1 MMRKS
6 SICLLKYSDFSRL
19 NYARV
24 KPKSVV
30 KIGTGWS
37 MPAHNTWGQSEKLW
51 KNFFIF
57 LMPLIAT
64 NILQNLSGT
73 INTVFVGQMM
83 GVQAIAAVAVF
94 FPILFC
100 LMAFVI
106 GLSAG
111 STVLVGQAWGAQ
123 NIEKVRAV
131 VGSTVFMTLIGG
143 SVIACLGVVF
153 ARSILMALGI
163 DEAIMHLSLPYVQWM
178 LAGSPLLFVYI
189 IYTSILR
196 GVGDS
201 TTPLIASGMTILI
214 GLCVTP
220 ILIAGYFGFPQLGII
235 APAIATILGLVC
247 VLLFLYFY
255 LGYKQHPLRLDA
267 QMLKHIRFNRQLS
280 KTILRLGIPTGIQ
293 MITTSVAGL
302 AIVGLVN
309 RHGADATA
317 AYGAVNQVL
326 NYIQF
331 PALSIAIAASIFA
344 AQAIGAGQSELLAKV
359 IRTALT
365 MNILITGL
373 LVILA
378 YLFSKY
384 LMALFITDPAVVEL
398 GQQLLFIVL
407 WSILFF
413 GASAIFA
420 SIMRASGTVNVPTV
434 INILAIVVIEVPC
447 AYLFSQWWGL
457 QGIWY
462 AYALTFV
469 CLCLMQGF
477 YYQLFWKKKTIKTL
491 I

>member
-1 MMRKS
+1 MSARLS
-6 SICLLKYSDFSRL
+6 PIDDPNFWRVFLVFLL
-19 NYARV
+19 
-24 KPKSVV
+24 
-30 KIGTGWS
+30 
-37 MPAHNTWGQSEKLW
+37 
-51 KNFFIF
+51 
-57 LMPLIAT
+57 PLIAT

-73 INTVFVGQMM
+73 INTVFVGQML
-83 GVQAIAAVAVF
+83 GVDAIAAVSVF

-123 NIEKVRAV
+123 ELEKVRAV
-131 VGSTVFMTLIGG
+131 VGSTLFMTLIGG
-143 SVIACLGVVF
+143 SVIALFGVL
-153 ARSILMALGI
+153 AAKQILLALGTNPNV
-163 DEAIMHLSLPYVQWM
+163 MHLSLPYVQWM
-178 LAGSPLLFVYI
+178 LAGSPLLFIYI

-201 TTPLIASGMTILI
+201 VTPLIALGMTSIL
-214 GLCVTP
+214 GLFITP

-235 APAIATILGLVC
+235 GPAIATTIGYFSVLV
-247 VLLFLYFY
+247 FLYFY
-255 LGYKQHPLRLDA
+255 LRHKDHPLKIDGA
-267 QMLKHIRFNRQLS
+267 MCKYIKFDPILS
-280 KTILRLGIPTGIQ
+280 TKILRLGVPTGIQ
-293 MITTSVAGL
+293 MVTTSVAGL
-302 AIVGLVN
+302 VIVGLVN
-309 RHGADATA
+309 RYGSEAIA

-344 AQAIGAGQSELLAKV
+344 AQAIGAGKADSLAKV
-359 IRTALT
+359 TRTALV
-365 MNILITGL
+365 MNIVITGI
-373 LVILA
+373 LVTLA

-384 LMALFITDPAVVEL
+384 LMALFITDPAVVVL

-420 SIMRASGTVNVPTV
+420 SIMRASGTVTVPMV
-434 INILAIVVIEVPC
+434 INIVAIIAIELPA
-447 AYLFSQWWGL
+447 AYFFSQKWGL

-462 AYALTFV
+462 GYALAFV
-469 CLCLMQGF
+469 CLCIMQGL
-477 YYQLFWKKKTIKTL
+477 YYQFVWKKKTVEVL

>member
-1 MMRKS
+1 MS
-6 SICLLKYSDFSRL
+6 
-19 NYARV
+19 
-24 KPKSVV
+24 
-30 KIGTGWS
+30 
-37 MPAHNTWGQSEKLW
+37 AHNPLVQHQKLW
-51 KNFFIF
+51 KAFFIF

-94 FPILFC
+94 FPILFF

-111 STVLVGQAWGAQ
+111 STVLIGQAWGAQ

-131 VGSTVFMTLIGG
+131 VGSTLFMTLIGG
-143 SVIACLGVVF
+143 SMIALLGVVF
-153 ARSILMALGI
+153 SRHVLLALGT
-163 DEAIMHLSLPYVQWM
+163 DEAVMHLSLPYVQWM
-178 LAGSPLLFVYI
+178 LAGSPLLFIYI

-201 TTPLIASGMTILI
+201 TTPLIASGMTILV

-220 ILIAGYFGFPQLGII
+220 VLIAGYWGFPRLGIV
-235 APAIATILGLVC
+235 APAIASTLGFVS
-247 VLLFLYFY
+247 VLIFLYLY
-255 LGYKQHPLRLDA
+255 LGYKRHPLRLDA
-267 QMLKHIRFNRQLS
+267 QMLRHIRFDRQLCQI
-280 KTILRLGIPTGIQ
+280 ILRLGIPTGIQ
-293 MITTSVAGL
+293 MVTTSVAGL
-302 AIVGLVN
+302 VIVGLVN

-344 AQAIGAGQSELLAKV
+344 AQAIGAGKSELLSKV
-359 IRTALT
+359 TRTALG
-365 MNILITGL
+365 MNIAITGL
-373 LVILA
+373 LVVLG

-384 LMALFITDPAVVEL
+384 LMALFITDHAVVEL

-420 SIMRASGTVNVPTV
+420 SIMRASGTVTVPMI
-434 INILAIVVIEVPC
+434 INIVAIIAIEVPC
-447 AYLFSQWWGL
+447 AYLFSDWWGL

-462 AYALTFV
+462 AYALAFV
-469 CLCLMQGF
+469 CLCVMQGL
-477 YYQLFWKKKTIKTL
+477 YYQFVWKKKTVESL

>member
-1 MMRKS
+1 MS
-6 SICLLKYSDFSRL
+6 
-19 NYARV
+19 
-24 KPKSVV
+24 
-30 KIGTGWS
+30 
-37 MPAHNTWGQSEKLW
+37 AHPPLVQQQKLW
-51 KNFFIF
+51 KAFFIF

-73 INTVFVGQMM
+73 INTIFVGQMM

-131 VGSTVFMTLIGG
+131 VGSTIFMTLIGG
-143 SVIACLGVVF
+143 SFIAFLGVIF
-153 ARSILMALGI
+153 ARPILSALGI
-163 DEAIMHLSLPYVQWM
+163 DEDVMHLSLPYVQWM

-220 ILIAGYFGFPQLGII
+220 VLIAGYFGFPKLGIV
-235 APAIATILGLVC
+235 APAIATILGFVS
-247 VLLFLYFY
+247 VLTFLYFY
-255 LGYKQHPLRLDA
+255 LNYKQHPLRLDA
-267 QMLKHIRFNRQLS
+267 QLLRHIRFDRQLS
-280 KTILRLGIPTGIQ
+280 KIILRLGVPTGVQ

-302 AIVGLVN
+302 VIVGLVN

-331 PALSIAIAASIFA
+331 PALSIAIAASIFG
-344 AQAIGAGQSELLAKV
+344 AQAIGAGKSELLAKV
-359 IRTALT
+359 TRTALG
-365 MNILITGL
+365 MNIIITGS
-373 LVILA
+373 LVVLA

-384 LMALFITDPAVVEL
+384 LMALFITDHAVVEL

-420 SIMRASGTVNVPTV
+420 SIMRASGTVTMPMI
-434 INILAIVVIEVPC
+434 INIIAIIAIEVPC
-447 AYLFSQWWGL
+447 AYLFSEWWGL

-462 AYALTFV
+462 AYALAFV
-469 CLCLMQGF
+469 SLCIMQGL
-477 YYQLFWKKKTIKTL
+477 YYQLVWKKKTIETL

>member
-1 MMRKS
+1 MPPHRPL
-6 SICLLKYSDFSRL
+6 IQQQ
-19 NYARV
+19 
-24 KPKSVV
+24 
-30 KIGTGWS
+30 KI
-37 MPAHNTWGQSEKLW
+37 W
-51 KNFFIF
+51 KTFLIF
-57 LMPLIAT
+57 LLPLIAT

-83 GVQAIAAVAVF
+83 GVDAIAAVAVF

-123 NIEKVRAV
+123 NIEKVRCV
-131 VGSTVFMTLIGG
+131 VGSTLFMTMIGG
-143 SVIACLGVVF
+143 CIIAALGVFF
-153 ARSILMALGI
+153 APHVLLALGT
-163 DEAIMHLSLPYVQWM
+163 DSSVLHLSLPYVRWM

-201 TTPLIASGMTILI
+201 ITPLVALSLTSLI
-214 GLCVTP
+214 GLVITP
-220 ILIAGYFGFPQLGII
+220 VLIAGYFGFPKLGII
-235 APAIATILGLVC
+235 APAIATITGNALVI
-247 VLLFLYFY
+247 LFLIIY
-255 LGYKQHPLRLDA
+255 LNKKNHPLKPDLA
-267 QMLKHIRFNRQLS
+267 LLKHIRYDAELS
-280 KTILRLGIPTGIQ
+280 RLILRLGIPTGVQ
-293 MITTSVAGL
+293 MVTTSVAGL
-302 AIVGLVN
+302 VVVGLVN
-309 RHGADATA
+309 RFGAHATA

-331 PALSIAIAASIFA
+331 PALSIAIAASIFG
-344 AQAIGAGQSELLAKV
+344 AQAIGMGKSDLLARV
-359 IRTALT
+359 TRTALW
-365 MNILITGL
+365 MNIIITGT

-384 LMALFITDPAVVEL
+384 LMALFITDDSVVQL

-420 SIMRASGTVNVPTV
+420 SIMRSSGTVTMPML
-434 INILAIVVIEVPC
+434 INIAAILCIEVPC
-447 AYLFSQWWGL
+447 AYWFSSLWGL
-457 QGIWY
+457 KGIWY
-462 AYALTFV
+462 AYALAFV
-469 CLCLMQGF
+469 SLCILQAS
-477 YYQLFWKKKTIKTL
+477 YYQFIWKKKAIKVL

>member
-1 MMRKS
+1 MS
-6 SICLLKYSDFSRL
+6 
-19 NYARV
+19 
-24 KPKSVV
+24 
-30 KIGTGWS
+30 
-37 MPAHNTWGQSEKLW
+37 AHNPLVQHQKLW
-51 KNFFIF
+51 KAFFIF

-94 FPILFC
+94 FPILFF

-111 STVLVGQAWGAQ
+111 STVLIGQAWGAQ

-131 VGSTVFMTLIGG
+131 VGSTLFMTLIGG
-143 SVIACLGVVF
+143 SIIALLGVLF
-153 ARSILMALGI
+153 ARHVLLALGT
-163 DEAIMHLSLPYVQWM
+163 DEAVMHLSLPYVQWM
-178 LAGSPLLFVYI
+178 LAGSPLLFIYI

-201 TTPLIASGMTILI
+201 TTPLIASGMTILV

-220 ILIAGYFGFPQLGII
+220 VLIAGYWGFPRLGIV
-235 APAIATILGLVC
+235 APAIASTLGFIS
-247 VLLFLYFY
+247 VLIFLYFY
-255 LGYKQHPLRLDA
+255 LAYKKHPLRLDA
-267 QMLKHIRFNRQLS
+267 QMLRHIRFDRQLS
-280 KTILRLGIPTGIQ
+280 QIILRLGIPTGVQ
-293 MITTSVAGL
+293 MVTTSVAGL
-302 AIVGLVN
+302 VIVGLVN

-344 AQAIGAGQSELLAKV
+344 AQAIGAGKSELLAKV
-359 IRTALT
+359 TRTALG
-365 MNILITGL
+365 MNIAITGL
-373 LVILA
+373 LVVLG

-384 LMALFITDPAVVEL
+384 LMALFITDHAVVEL

-420 SIMRASGTVNVPTV
+420 SIMRASGTVTVPMI
-434 INILAIVVIEVPC
+434 INIVAIIAIEVPC
-447 AYLFSQWWGL
+447 AYLFSDWWGL

-462 AYALTFV
+462 AYALAFV
-469 CLCLMQGF
+469 CLCVMQGL
-477 YYQLFWKKKTIKTL
+477 YYQFVWKKKTIQTL

>member
-1 MMRKS
+1 MS
-6 SICLLKYSDFSRL
+6 
-19 NYARV
+19 
-24 KPKSVV
+24 
-30 KIGTGWS
+30 
-37 MPAHNTWGQSEKLW
+37 AHNPLVQQQKLW
-51 KNFFIF
+51 KAFFIF

-111 STVLVGQAWGAQ
+111 STVLIGQAWGAQ

-131 VGSTVFMTLIGG
+131 VGSTLFMTLIGG
-143 SVIACLGVVF
+143 SFIAFLGVVF
-153 ARSILMALGI
+153 ARPILSALGI
-163 DEAIMHLSLPYVQWM
+163 DENVMHLSLPYVRWM
-178 LAGSPLLFVYI
+178 LAGSPLLFIYI

-220 ILIAGYFGFPQLGII
+220 ILIAGYFGFPKLGIV
-235 APAIATILGLVC
+235 APAIATTLGFVSVLV
-247 VLLFLYFY
+247 FLYFY

-267 QMLKHIRFNRQLS
+267 QMLSHIRFDRQLS
-280 KTILRLGIPTGIQ
+280 KIILRLGIPTGIQ

-302 AIVGLVN
+302 VIVGLVN

-331 PALSIAIAASIFA
+331 PALSIAIAASIFG
-344 AQAIGAGQSELLAKV
+344 AQAIGAGKSELLAKV
-359 IRTALT
+359 TRTALS
-365 MNILITGL
+365 MNIIITGS
-373 LVILA
+373 LVVLA

-384 LMALFITDPAVVEL
+384 LMALFITDHAVVEL

-420 SIMRASGTVNVPTV
+420 SIMRASGRVTMPMV
-434 INILAIVVIEVPC
+434 INIVAIIAIEVPC
-447 AYLFSQWWGL
+447 AYMFSEWWGL

-462 AYALTFV
+462 AYALAFV
-469 CLCLMQGF
+469 SLCIMQGL
-477 YYQLFWKKKTIKTL
+477 YYQLVWKKKTIETL